1 MFVDHDLTGEP
12 IALILLELNFRV
24 GTQASTRVFFWLH
37 WMVKLMPSH
46 SHTHVSFQLSCSL
59 GTALGLINLFRTTS
73 LKNSHVLSFKKNCQ
87 ICFHLFSGCYSS

>member
-37 WMVKLMPSH
+37 WMVKLMPSQ

-59 GTALGLINLFRTTS
+59 RTALGLINLFRTTS